1 MKHLQNHKV
10 KFKSLLY
17 FYISFHY
24 SKIYIFSKMAVLKYG
39 KLSWFS
45 QHKGGG

>member
-10 KFKSLLY
+10 KFNSLY
-17 FYISFHY
+17 FYVSFHY
-24 SKIYIFSKMAVLKYG
+24 SEIYIFSKMAVLKYR

-45 QHKGGG
+45 